1 MSVYGK
7 LTVEIS
13 DDPRY
18 EKGKTYDLVLN
29 TSVTPDPSQVV
40 VATIPPATSA
50 AVDGTAV
57 SDQVSNG

>member
-13 DDPRY
+13 DDNRY

-40 VATIPPATSA
+40 VATIPAEVTASSA
-50 AVDGTAV
+50 VEQTPV
-57 SDQVSNG
+57 P

>member
-29 TSVTPDPSQVV
+29 TNLTPDPSQVV
-40 VATIPPATSA
+40 VATIPAEAPAPSVEQSTIA
-50 AVDGTAV
+50 P
-57 SDQVSNG
+57 